1 MIEAGLS
8 DAGYFHA
15 SNSFCAAEHGGTHLD
30 APIHFAEGR
39 QTAAE
44 VPLDQLIGPAVV
56 VDVSAAAEARPEY
69 LVGADDL
76 EAWEAEYGRM
86 PDGAIVLVRTGW
98 GSRWPDRGRFLG
110 TTLTGDAAVPELR
123 FPGLHPEGAQ
133 MAGRESPDRCSR
145 DRHGECWGRGT
156 RTRGTAP
163 FGPIWS
169 ATLGPY
175 PPGAGGQEYPGVREC
190 GGARQTATN
199 RRLPGRAADEDRARE
214 RRPDPDSGRSFQAP
228 VARSDWGPR
237 RMNIPYTKHTLGNGL
252 HVLVHEDHTCPIVAV
267 NVWYHVGS
275 KNERPGHTGFA
286 HLFEHLMFEGS
297 QHYDRATFT
306 RCRQPARRSMGP
318 RIPIERIIGG
328 GADERARPGPVDG
341 IGPHG
346 LPASGVDPGE
356 V

>member
-1 MIEAGLS
+1 MQRHVGLTLIAIAIVAACEQARPVLDQADPVGDLFSGQAEWVDMSYAFDEDTIFWPTVRPFEFEMIEAGLS

-133 MAGRESPDRCSR
+133 WLVENRQIDAVGIDTANVGGGERGPEGPHPLDPSGVPLSVRTHQVLAVRNIPVFENVAALDRLPPT
-145 DRHGECWGRGT
+145 GAYLVALPMKIGRGS
-156 RTRGTAP
+156 GD
-163 FGPIWS
+163 PIRI
-169 ATLGPY
+169 AGVI
-175 PPGAGGQEYPGVREC
+175 PGAGR
-190 GGARQTATN
+190 
-199 RRLPGRAADEDRARE
+199 
-214 RRPDPDSGRSFQAP
+214 
-228 VARSDWGPR
+228 
-237 RMNIPYTKHTLGNGL
+237 
-252 HVLVHEDHTCPIVAV
+252 
-267 NVWYHVGS
+267 
-275 KNERPGHTGFA
+275 
-286 HLFEHLMFEGS
+286 
-297 QHYDRATFT
+297 
-306 RCRQPARRSMGP
+306 
-318 RIPIERIIGG
+318 
-328 GADERARPGPVDG
+328 
-341 IGPHG
+341 
-346 LPASGVDPGE
+346 
-356 V
+356 